1 MTQINY
7 DKCLEEMFGLHRFGI
22 KLGLDVIRHILNHL
36 KNPEQTFS
44 CIHIAGT
51 NGKGSIAAGLASI
64 LQSSGYK
71 VGLYTSP
78 HLIRFNER
86 ITINGIEISDEE
98 IVSSYQA
105 VKAIPKTDR
114 EPTFFEYTTAMALH
128 LFGKSKVDWAIIET
142 GMGGRLDATNVLS
155 PALSV
160 ISNISMEHRFYLGNT
175 IAEITGEKGGIIKH
189 NTPVITGVTQK
200 SAVDVLNRIASE
212 KSAPLYRLGAHFKVR
227 RSKNNCFSYS
237 GIDHQWKNMKT
248 GLPGNHQV
256 DNAALILAACE
267 VLLQKELPLKL
278 DQIQHSLR
286 TYAWPGRLEIIPASS
301 GNIFGIIPEI
311 IIDGAHNLM
320 AARKLAK
327 FLKQKYSP
335 KKITL
340 VIGILDDK
348 PFKSIMQSLL
358 PNFSRVILTE
368 PDIDRSLS
376 PEKLMPFTQ
385 SIVRDT
391 VIVKD
396 VASAVTHALETTP
409 PDSAICIAGSLYVV
423 GEAKQALK
431 NIGIPDSN
439 KKNISST
446 RSIRA

>member
-1 MTQINY
+1 
-7 DKCLEEMFGLHRFGI
+7 MFGLHRFGI
-22 KLGLDVIRHILNHL
+22 KLGLDVIRHILDNLH
-36 KNPEQTFS
+36 NPENSFS

-51 NGKGSIAAGLASI
+51 NGKGSIASGLAGI
-64 LQSSGYK
+64 LAASGYK

-78 HLIRFNER
+78 HLIKFNER
-86 ITINGIEISDEE
+86 ITVNGIEVTDEE

-128 LFGKSKVDWAIIET
+128 LFGRAKVDWAIIET

-155 PALSV
+155 PALSI

-175 IAEITGEKGGIIKH
+175 IAEITGEKGGIIKPD
-189 NTPVITGVTQK
+189 TPVITGVTQK
-200 SAVDVLNRIASE
+200 SAITVLKQIASN
-212 KSAPLYRLGAHFKVR
+212 KSAPLYRIGKHFKVR
-227 RSKNNCFSYS
+227 RNKNNNFSYS

-248 GLPGNHQV
+248 GLPGSHQI

-267 VLLQKELPLKL
+267 ILLQKGLCLELDRIKN
-278 DQIQHSLR
+278 SLE
-286 TYAWPGRLEIIPASS
+286 TYSWPGRLEIIPASAGS
-301 GNIFGIIPEI
+301 IPEI

-320 AARKLAK
+320 AARKLAR
-327 FLKQKYSP
+327 FLKQEYSH

-348 PFKSIMQSLL
+348 PYKSIMQSLL

-368 PDIDRSLS
+368 PNIDRSLS

-385 SIVRDT
+385 SIVSDT
-391 VIVKD
+391 IIVKD
-396 VASAVTHALETTP
+396 VASAVTHAFETVP

-431 NIGIPDSN
+431 NFGI
-439 KKNISST
+439 
-446 RSIRA
+446 